1 MDYPKSI
8 PSAGLVNGK
17 FIDENPLTGKP
28 GSLIP
33 ADWGNGVTDEIVTV
47 ISAAGLVPSESDN
60 TQLKTA
66 ISTLVEKNRVES
78 FASKEEAESGTS
90 SNRSMSPLRVFQAIE
105 KKLVQATETLFGWAR
120 IASQAQ
126 VNAVADDTTIVTP
139 KKLGLGVAYSF
150 GENGYVVFPSWLGG
164 FTIQWVFITVSVD
177 KGYVTKPWPL
187 AFKNQCR
194 GAWASYS
201 HSGNAP
207 FFDITTPPLVTYFDA
222 SQVQV
227 LSNSGGSGFVSV
239 LSVGN

>member
-1 MDYPKSI
+1 MDYPKSV

-33 ADWGNGVTDEIVTV
+33 ADWGNGVTDEIVNV
-47 ISAAGLVPSESDN
+47 ISAAGLTPNESDN
-60 TQLKTA
+60 TQLKAA
-66 ISTLVEKNRVES
+66 ISTLVEKNRNES

-90 SNRSMSPLRVFQAIE
+90 SNRLMSPLRVFQAIE

-126 VNAVADDTTIVTP
+126 VNAIADDATIVTP

-150 GENGYVVFPSWLGG
+150 GENGYVVLPSWLGG
-164 FTIQWVFITVSVD
+164 FTIQWVLITVSVD
-177 KGYVTKPWPL
+177 KTYESKPWPL
-187 AFKNQCR
+187 AFRNQCR

-222 SQVQV
+222 SQVQI
-227 LSNSGGSGFVSV
+227 LSNSGGTGYVSV